1 MSVLAEPN
9 ESAKRYLFQFVP
21 LPKFPFTWVQPGIA
35 VSDVLVIV
43 AASIASYLLYCLI
56 LGAANDVEASLA
68 VGMAVVI
75 YFVPINVYRKNY
87 SVDALVDTK
96 RQVREIVCIWTFIF
110 LLLASIGFL
119 LKIGPNFS
127 RGTTLIFYFVGLGLV
142 LASRL
147 VATKGLLLARA
158 RGAFAERKILLIAN
172 REQLAGNQ
180 RIQELER
187 FGYRATKL
195 FALSSRHRELTDA
208 VIEEISQ
215 DPDIEDIV
223 IVAGWEE
230 IDCVDKIV
238 GELRVLPIN
247 IRLLPDSKISQLLDK
262 RGAQLGNVW
271 TKELQRP
278 PLNIEE
284 RAIKRSLDLML
295 GAVAGI
301 ALLPLMLIVALII
314 KLDSEG
320 PVLFTQ
326 TRNGFNNRT
335 FRILKFRTLN
345 TLEDGANI
353 KQVTRNDSRVTR
365 VGRLLRRTS
374 LDELPQL
381 WNVICGDMSL
391 VGPRPHAT
399 AHNSQYASLIANYA
413 FRHHVKPGL
422 TGWAQINGFRGE
434 TCTVEL
440 MKSRIELDLWYID
453 NWNLW
458 LDIKVILRTFIFV
471 LSQRAAY

>member
-1 MSVLAEPN
+1 MAVSVGSYWLYFLISGIGDDL
-9 ESAKRYLFQFVP
+9 ESSVAL
-21 LPKFPFTWVQPGIA
+21 GIA
-35 VSDVLVIV
+35 VVL
-43 AASIASYLLYCLI
+43 
-56 LGAANDVEASLA
+56 
-68 VGMAVVI
+68 
-75 YFVPINVYRKNY
+75 YFVPIGVYRRNY
-87 SVDALVDTK
+87 SVDALSDPK
-96 RQVREIVCIWTFIF
+96 RQIREIVIIWSIVF
-110 LLLASIGFL
+110 LLLAGVGFL

-127 RGTTLIFYFVGLGLV
+127 RGATLIFYLAGLGAV
-142 LASRL
+142 LGSRL
-147 VATKGLLLARA
+147 LAAKCLLLARTG
-158 RGAFAERKILLIAN
+158 GAFAERKILLIAN
-172 REQLAGNQ
+172 PEQLAANQ
-180 RIQELER
+180 RIQELAR

-195 FALSSRHRELTDA
+195 LPLSSQHRELTDA
-208 VIEEISQ
+208 VIEGISQ

-238 GELRVLPIN
+238 GELRVLPVN

-262 RGAQLGNVW
+262 RGVQLGNVW

-278 PLNIEE
+278 PLSIEE
-284 RAIKRSLDLML
+284 RAIKRALDLTL
-295 GAVAGI
+295 GALAGI

-326 TRNGFNNRT
+326 TRNGFNNRN
-335 FRILKFRTLN
+335 FRILKFRTLT

-353 KQVTRNDSRVTR
+353 QQVTRNDSRVTR

-374 LDELPQL
+374 IDELPQL

-391 VGPRPHAT
+391 VGPRPHAA
-399 AHNSQYASLIANYA
+399 AHNSQYGKLIANYA

-440 MKSRIELDLWYID
+440 MKSRIDFDLWYID

-471 LSQRAAY
+471 LSQRSAY